1 MSNICLRLVGLL
13 LLLVSGASIHAQTVR
28 DSTWKRSDFIANT
41 DQYFSLKL
49 DAHNE
54 RDQLEFVTERTI
66 VLRPNTDIRN
76 RLSFNYKWLT
86 LGFSFTVPN
95 LYGNDDEQKGNTE
108 TSGFRFA
115 LNFDRF
121 SVSFNHSDFTGYYIE
136 NSRDFD
142 PSLPDG
148 DFIVLPNFN
157 SKSTRFYVNYL
168 TNKRFSLKS
177 LTSLTER
184 QLKSSGSFLPYFRAN
199 YFQTSHGT
207 DTVTSLTG
215 SDNFEMSLGITY
227 SHKFVIVQ
235 NFYVSGTGSLGFGNL
250 WYDTRSDDP
259 AKAFSGST
267 PIVNYQYGISTGYNG
282 NRFFVGAL
290 YNRIFNEYR
299 DNDRVTF
306 NTQRN
311 YAEIFIGYRFRVP
324 KFLRKPLDWADDT
337 KQKII
342 R

>member
-1 MSNICLRLVGLL
+1 MSSVRLKLVVLMLL
-13 LLLVSGASIHAQTVR
+13 TVQTASIHAQTVR
-28 DSTWKRSDFIANT
+28 DSTWTRSDFIANT
-41 DQYFSLKL
+41 DEYFSLKL

-54 RDQLEFVTERTI
+54 RDQLELATDRAI

-86 LGFSFTVPN
+86 LGISFRIPN
-95 LYGNDDEQKGNTE
+95 LYGNDDGRKGDTE
-108 TSGFRFA
+108 TSEFRFA

-136 NSRDFD
+136 NSQDFD
-142 PSLPDG
+142 PSLPEG
-148 DFIVLPNFN
+148 DFIVLPDFN
-157 SKSTRFYVNYL
+157 SRSTRLYVNYL

-184 QLKSSGSFLPYFRAN
+184 QLKSSGSFLPFFKTN
-199 YFQTSHGT
+199 YFQTNHGI
-207 DTVTSLTG
+207 DTITSLTG
-215 SDNFEMSLGITY
+215 SDNFELSLGITY
-227 SHKFVIVQ
+227 THKFVIVE
-235 NFYVSGTGSLGFGNL
+235 NFYVAGTGSLGFGNL

-259 AKAFSGST
+259 TKSFSGST

-290 YNRIFNEYR
+290 YNQIFNDYSN
-299 DNDRVTF
+299 NDRVTL

-311 YAEIFIGYRFRVP
+311 YVEIFIGYRFRVP